1 MLHAPEDLVTIGR
14 IERPFGV
21 RGEFKV
27 RSLTDVPG
35 RLDHLTEV
43 HIFIAQTGQMVDRT
57 VTRVRRAGSG
67 YIMGFA
73 GVSTPEEA
81 GMLRGGLIQVPR
93 TSASAL
99 PADVY
104 LECDLIGMMVENER
118 GEAIGVI
125 EVILEIPDNRVFVV
139 RKGTEEVLIPAAKSF
154 ITSVDLA
161 RRRMMVRGVE
171 DLVEGCHAV

>member
-1 MLHAPEDLVTIGR
+1 MQAQEDLVTIGR

-43 HIFIAQTGQMVDRT
+43 HILEQTGQMVDRT
-57 VTRVRRAGSG
+57 VTRVRRAGSA

-81 GMLRGGLIQVPR
+81 GTLRGGLIQVPR
-93 TSASAL
+93 ASAAAL

-104 LECDLIGMMVENER
+104 LECDLIGMTAENER
-118 GEAIGVI
+118 GEVVGVI
-125 EVILEIPDNRVFVV
+125 EAILEIPDNRVFVV

-154 ITSVDLA
+154 VTSVDLQ
-161 RRRMMVRGVE
+161 RRRMMVRGID
-171 DLVEGCHAV
+171 DLIQDRHAL

>member
-1 MLHAPEDLVTIGR
+1 MQAQEDLVTIGR

-35 RLDHLTEV
+35 RLDHLAQV
-43 HIFIAQTGQMVDRT
+43 HILEQTGQMVDRT
-57 VTRVRRAGSG
+57 VTRVRRAGSA

-73 GVSTPEEA
+73 GVTTPEAA

-93 TSASAL
+93 ASAAAL
-99 PADVY
+99 SADVY

-118 GEAIGVI
+118 GEEVGAI
-125 EVILEIPDNRVFVV
+125 EAILEIPDNRVFVV
-139 RKGTEEVLIPAAKSF
+139 RKGTEEILIPAAKSF
-154 ITSVDLA
+154 ITLVDLA
-161 RRRMMVRGVE
+161 RRKMTVRGIE
-171 DLVEGCHAV
+171 DLAEGCHAV